1 MKKILLALTALA
13 ALLQVTSC
21 SKELDNPSADG
32 PKVKATFTVQ
42 LPNGVD
48 TKAAI
53 SDGLTATELKF
64 YAYDKNNKHLELDQ
78 TVTVSGRTASIT
90 AELVKGIKYQFVF
103 WAQKPGQ
110 YTSGIDAATGTLT
123 ISPADMMNSDAWDA
137 FYWHEPLAEVTGSF
151 TKNIV
156 LKRPFAQ
163 INVGA
168 PVTLNDATPPART
181 GGDFYAAAKS
191 GLAIDATLTTAYTV
205 KAYTKMNLLDGAVS
219 GMEDTPVAMTAVAH
233 PDEFLTVSDTRFD
246 YAAMAYVL
254 APAADGTTVDLVL
267 KLNTKQNGADVELTR
282 SVPNVPIRRN
292 YRTNILGRIFTV
304 DGNFNITVDQNF
316 YHEAYDD
323 SNVPDYFPEA
333 NSIDAA
339 NALFADK
346 INGVTLKMDEGVSG
360 TLTLPNVSDDVY
372 LNILGDF
379 TDDKITIEYGGD
391 AHPASLYI
399 YAPQLFELSGNLADT
414 HVVIN
419 PYSHID
425 QGTLY
430 VSNGTLVIK
439 PKAYYG
445 RLVMMQGSLLV
456 EAEAKIDTA
465 RIDKSV
471 KILDA
476 DKPLDERAKVAIE
489 EDATVIKLVIED
501 LSGNATI
508 KGKVD
513 SVSVSRTAE
522 PGETAADT
530 PKVDIAGTAT
540 VETVE
545 QKDDAGITI
554 AGDAK
559 VEEVIADN
567 PSKVDGE
574 GASNV
579 EFLIMN
585 EAMLTDAVE
594 AQLAKMK
601 IGDNFTITRGY
612 TIDFSTDL
620 NLNHYTIS
628 ADATNTSA
636 FPNSRAFKFAGTE
649 AINIKIHGGEI
660 KLLDNNIYGPFRMD
674 NSNADIVLD
683 SLTLNNKMAY
693 GLGIKIVKAK
703 SLALSNSTIN
713 SVIGG
718 CIEQGTNC
726 PLTIT
731 NCTFNQTELDTDH
744 PWISAGVAVSYG
756 GELTVESGNFSAYRT
771 LYLYSSGGTINV
783 SGGSFEGRDAVIS
796 VDNNNWEPGYA
807 GGSFINISDGS
818 FDGPIFVSGWGA
830 ATPAPVAALNISGG
844 TFTNSTNNTMF
855 HASNGT
861 ISITGGSFS
870 ENPSAYVAYGYEAV
884 YNEQTN
890 YWNVQEKKVVW
901 NQTTDVYYPEL
912 APALTAAANNDSL
925 VVLRNCA
932 VVSHIDL
939 TKSVKLNL
947 NGKTITNE
955 VSSARMIDLN
965 NSSITLKVY
974 NGKLYTNPTNTPN
987 SYGFFRLQ
995 NSGQNLILKNVDMEG
1010 ATNAAALLRF
1020 NQYFQTIE
1028 VSDCSITMLDN
1039 PYRQALVA
1047 KNGSGNTLKMT
1058 NVEIVNN
1065 STCVQDYSV
1074 VSMEGQNCEF
1084 TNVSYSG
1091 EKCPTGFYTGNA
1103 TFTDCS
1109 IQTQSEGSLN
1119 ISPSYPW
1126 LASTLA
1132 TSLGQA
1138 MTVNSGSYEG
1148 YYCVYLFSSGGTIN
1162 IEGGSF
1168 VGTNTAVYVDNNTWE
1183 PGYAASS
1190 VINISGGSFD
1200 GPIRVNGWGKADP
1213 APVAALNI
1221 SGGTFTNST
1230 NYTMFNASNGTIS
1243 ITGGSFSE
1251 DPSAYVADGYEATQ
1265 EGDVWTVSAIEI

>member
-1 MKKILLALTALA
+1 MKKILLVLTALA

-191 GLAIDATLTTAYTV
+191 GLAIDTTLTTAYTV

-267 KLNTKQNGADVELTR
+267 KLYTKQNGANVELTR

-323 SNVPDYFPEA
+323 PNVPDYFPEA

-339 NALFADK
+339 NALFANK

-574 GASNV
+574 GAANV

-620 NLNHYTIS
+620 NLNGFTIS

-660 KLLDNNIYGPFRMD
+660 KLLDDKIYGPFRME
-674 NSNADIVLD
+674 NSNADFVLD

-693 GLGIKIVKAK
+693 GLGIKIVDAK

-713 SVIGG
+713 SVVGG

-726 PLTIT
+726 PMTIT
-731 NCTFNQTELDTDH
+731 NCTFNQTELDTAH
-744 PWISAGVAVSYG
+744 PWISAGVAVSSG
-756 GELTVESGNFSAYRT
+756 GELTVESGNFSAYRA

-783 SGGSFEGRDAVIS
+783 SGGSFVGSDAVIS
-796 VDNNNWEPGYA
+796 VDNNTWEPGYA
-807 GGSFINISDGS
+807 ASSVINISDGS
-818 FDGPIFVSGWGA
+818 FDGPIFVSGWGSA
-830 ATPAPVAALNISGG
+830 NPAPVAALNISGG

-870 ENPSAYVAYGYEAV
+870 ENPSAHVAYGYEAV

-901 NQTTDVYYPEL
+901 NQTTDVYYPSLEDAL
-912 APALTAAANNDSL
+912 AAVANNDEVL
-925 VVLRNCA
+925 VVLRDCTVESQTNVSKSITINAEGKKITNNCA
-932 VVSHIDL
+932 GRICKVKGDVTVTLNGGEYIGNSQQLGFIDL
-939 TKSVKLNL
+939 RDSQGYAIGKEKL
-947 NGKTITNE
+947 
-955 VSSARMIDLN
+955 
-965 NSSITLKVY
+965 
-974 NGKLYTNPTNTPN
+974 
-987 SYGFFRLQ
+987 
-995 NSGQNLILKNVDMEG
+995 
-1010 ATNAAALLRF
+1010 
-1020 NQYFQTIE
+1020 
-1028 VSDCSITMLDN
+1028 
-1039 PYRQALVA
+1039 
-1047 KNGSGNTLKMT
+1047 
-1058 NVEIVNN
+1058 IVNN
-1065 STCVQDYSV
+1065 ASFSGVTNNGTFFGIRASGQEVTLNNVSCNVSGNVGSIVNGWNQECKLTINGGTYNYDSNLTSYGVFQAGMFTSKSNNTVITLSGVTINTTSGPVIEGHGQVTIENCIFQDPQAEQSWVWCNSGIAASCGAEVSV
-1074 VSMEGQNCEF
+1074 DNGSYTGQNAVF
-1084 TNVSYSG
+1084 LYN
-1091 EKCPTGFYTGNA
+1091 TGGV
-1103 TFTDCS
+1103 
-1109 IQTQSEGSLN
+1109 I
-1119 ISPSYPW
+1119 
-1126 LASTLA
+1126 
-1132 TSLGQA
+1132 
-1138 MTVNSGSYEG
+1138 
-1148 YYCVYLFSSGGTIN
+1148 TIT
-1162 IEGGSF
+1162 GGSF
-1168 VGTNTAVYVDNNTWE
+1168 TGSNNAISIDNSSYNSNWQAPSVVNVEAGTFNGSLYLDAQGNAN
-1183 PGYAASS
+1183 ASS
-1190 VINISGGSFD
+1190 TLNISGGSFSAEA
-1200 GPIRVNGWGKADP
+1200 GQLFKVNGTKSHI
-1213 APVAALNI
+1213 V
-1221 SGGTFTNST
+1221 
-1230 NYTMFNASNGTIS
+1230 

-1251 DPSAYVADGYEATQ
+1251 DPSAYVANGYEATQ
-1265 EGDVWTVSAIEI
+1265 EGAVWTVSAIEI

>member
-1 MKKILLALTALA
+1 MKKILLVLTALA

-191 GLAIDATLTTAYTV
+191 GLAIDTTLTTAYTV

-267 KLNTKQNGADVELTR
+267 KLYTKQNGANVELTR

-323 SNVPDYFPEA
+323 PNVPDYFPEA

-339 NALFADK
+339 NALFANK

-574 GASNV
+574 GAANV

-620 NLNHYTIS
+620 NLNGFTIS

-636 FPNSRAFKFAGTE
+636 FPNSRAFKFAGSE
-649 AINIKIHGGEI
+649 AITIKIHDGEI
-660 KLLDNNIYGPFRMD
+660 KLLDDKIYGPFRMD
-674 NSNADIVLD
+674 NSNADFVLD
-683 SLTLNNKMAY
+683 GLTLNNKMAY

-713 SVIGG
+713 SVVGG
-718 CIEQGTNC
+718 CIEQATNC
-726 PLTIT
+726 PMTIT
-731 NCTFNQTELDTDH
+731 NCTFNQTELDTAH
-744 PWISAGVAVSYG
+744 PWISAGVAVSSG
-756 GELTVESGNFSAYRT
+756 GELTVESGNFSAYRA

-783 SGGSFEGRDAVIS
+783 SGGSFVGSDAVIS
-796 VDNNNWEPGYA
+796 VDNNTWEPGYA
-807 GGSFINISDGS
+807 ASSVINISDGS
-818 FDGPIFVSGWGA
+818 FDGPIFVSGWGSA
-830 ATPAPVAALNISGG
+830 NPAPVAALNISGG

-870 ENPSAYVAYGYEAV
+870 ENPSAHVAYGYEAV

-901 NQTTDVYYPEL
+901 NQTTDVYYPSLEDAL
-912 APALTAAANNDSL
+912 AAVANNDEVL
-925 VVLRNCA
+925 VVLRDCTVESQTNVSKSITINAEGKKITNNCA
-932 VVSHIDL
+932 GRICKVKGDVTVTLNGGEYIGNSQQLGFIDL
-939 TKSVKLNL
+939 RDSQGYAIGKEKL
-947 NGKTITNE
+947 
-955 VSSARMIDLN
+955 
-965 NSSITLKVY
+965 
-974 NGKLYTNPTNTPN
+974 
-987 SYGFFRLQ
+987 
-995 NSGQNLILKNVDMEG
+995 
-1010 ATNAAALLRF
+1010 
-1020 NQYFQTIE
+1020 
-1028 VSDCSITMLDN
+1028 
-1039 PYRQALVA
+1039 
-1047 KNGSGNTLKMT
+1047 
-1058 NVEIVNN
+1058 IVNN
-1065 STCVQDYSV
+1065 ASFSGVTNNGTFFGIRASGQEVTLNNVSCNVSGNVGSIVNGWNQECKLTINGGTYNYDSNLTSYGVFQAGMFTSKSNNTVITLSGVTINTTSGPVIEGHGQVTIENCIFQDPQAEQSWVWCNSGIAASCGAEVSV
-1074 VSMEGQNCEF
+1074 DNGSYTGQNAVF
-1084 TNVSYSG
+1084 LYN
-1091 EKCPTGFYTGNA
+1091 TGGV
-1103 TFTDCS
+1103 
-1109 IQTQSEGSLN
+1109 I
-1119 ISPSYPW
+1119 
-1126 LASTLA
+1126 
-1132 TSLGQA
+1132 
-1138 MTVNSGSYEG
+1138 
-1148 YYCVYLFSSGGTIN
+1148 TIT
-1162 IEGGSF
+1162 GGSF
-1168 VGTNTAVYVDNNTWE
+1168 TGSNNAISIDNSSYNSNWQAPSVVNVEAGTFNGSLYLDAQGNAN
-1183 PGYAASS
+1183 ASS
-1190 VINISGGSFD
+1190 TLNISGGSFSAEA
-1200 GPIRVNGWGKADP
+1200 GQLFKVNGTKSHI
-1213 APVAALNI
+1213 V
-1221 SGGTFTNST
+1221 
-1230 NYTMFNASNGTIS
+1230 

-1251 DPSAYVADGYEATQ
+1251 DPSAYVANGYEATQ
-1265 EGDVWTVSAIEI
+1265 EGAVWTVSAIEI